1 MEKEKMLRVS
11 FYSYKG
17 GAGRSTTSWN
27 TIQRLVALMEPTA
40 KEPFVI
46 VDTDT
51 ESAGSTFLYEA
62 EDDFSKDDGV
72 NYQSVQRR
80 IMDSTEKIFK
90 NDSDKE
96 KFFLGMKSVGKFF
109 GLPGAKEN
117 AVLLIGANIDRKKN
131 EFDSTGGPEGQAQIK
146 NFSRNILVACRAC
159 GAKALFF
166 DTPSGTQF
174 LARKSIEL
182 SEIIVCCMRPTT
194 QFRKGTKSQLIN
206 FIKEDNEAEYEK
218 KYILTPTV
226 ICMDPDQVFEI
237 DGEEKIYPG
246 HAKEEII
253 REFETMKKE
262 EEEKI
267 KQAFKNNVLLDMMEP
282 TPVSIKVKT
291 GYDVKDDN
299 ELIFG
304 IPEIKRFKWF
314 EMYLAKIIE
323 EGKELKDNDK
333 IAINRYEY
341 LAQTILKHRKQ

>member
-1 MEKEKMLRVS
+1 MLRVS

-62 EDDFSKDDGV
+62 EDVFIDSA
-72 NYQSVQRR
+72 NNPYQSVQRR
-80 IMDSTEKIFK
+80 MTDKTEYIFR

-96 KFFLGMKSVGKFF
+96 KFFKGMLPVGKKYF
-109 GLPGAKEN
+109 GLPEAKDN
-117 AVLLIGANIDRKKN
+117 AVLLIGANINKT
-131 EFDSTGGPEGQAQIK
+131 EFDSTGTTAGAQDQISNFRK
-146 NFSRNILVACRAC
+146 NIVTACKAC

-194 QFRKGTKSQLIN
+194 QFRKGTKRQLID
-206 FIKEDNEAEYEK
+206 FIKLDIDAEYDK

-226 ICMDPDQVFEI
+226 VCLDPDQEFKI
-237 DGEEKIYPG
+237 GGENEPRKYPK
-246 HAKEEII
+246 HAKTEIE
-253 REFETMKKE
+253 REFETMKKD
-262 EEEKI
+262 EKENV
-267 KQAFKNNVLLDMMEP
+267 KQAFINNVLKEMLSP
-282 TPVSIKVKT
+282 TPASIKEKT
-291 GYDVKDDN
+291 GYDVEDDN
-299 ELIFG
+299 ELVFG

-314 EMYLAKIIE
+314 EMYLAEIPE
-323 EGKELKDNDK
+323 DELTNNDK
-333 IAINRYEY
+333 IAINRYEH
-341 LAQTILKHRKQ
+341 LAQTIYNNRMK

>member
-1 MEKEKMLRVS
+1 MEKILRVS

-72 NYQSVQRR
+72 IYQSVQKR
-80 IMDSTEKIFK
+80 IMDKTEKIFK

-96 KFFLGMKSVGKFF
+96 KFFSGMKPVGKFF
-109 GLPGAKEN
+109 GLPGSKEN

-131 EFDSTGGPEGQAQIK
+131 EFDSTGGSEGQAQIK
-146 NFSRNILVACRAC
+146 NFNRNILAACRAC

-206 FIKEDNEAEYEK
+206 FIKQDYEAQYEK

-226 ICMDPDQVFEI
+226 ICMDKDQVFEI
-237 DGEEKIYPG
+237 SGEEKPRVYPG
-246 HAKEEII
+246 HAKEEIL
-253 REFETMKKE
+253 REFETPLKDEKE
-262 EEEKI
+262 EI
-267 KQAFKNNVLLDMMEP
+267 RQAFKNNVLLDMLET
-282 TPVSIKVKT
+282 TPASIKDKT
-291 GYDVKDDN
+291 KFDVEDDN
-299 ELIFG
+299 ELVFG

-323 EGKELKDNDK
+323 EGGELKANDK
-333 IAINRYEY
+333 IAINRYEF
-341 LAQTILKHRKQ
+341 LAQTILKHRKN